1 MAITGSLAGKRRFLD
16 QWARALGVGND
27 LEAMAKLRAVMNEL
41 DDARAQLQKTTRV
54 LENVPDPD
62 ANVGA
67 TGAMTA
73 LEQTWRNLLAVERRF
88 AKHERGRK

>member
-1 MAITGSLAGKRRFLD
+1 MAITGAIAGKRRFLD

-41 DDARAQLQKTTRV
+41 DDARSQLQKTTRV
-54 LENVPDPD
+54 LADAPDPD
-62 ANVGA
+62 ANEGA
-67 TGAMTA
+67 AGAMSA

>member
-1 MAITGSLAGKRRFLD
+1 MAITGVAGKRRFLD
-16 QWARALGVGND
+16 LWARALGVGND

-41 DDARAQLQKTTRV
+41 DDARSQLQKTTRV
-54 LENVPDPD
+54 LASVPDPD

-67 TGAMTA
+67 TGAMDA
-73 LEQTWRNLLAVERRF
+73 LESTWRNLLAVERRF